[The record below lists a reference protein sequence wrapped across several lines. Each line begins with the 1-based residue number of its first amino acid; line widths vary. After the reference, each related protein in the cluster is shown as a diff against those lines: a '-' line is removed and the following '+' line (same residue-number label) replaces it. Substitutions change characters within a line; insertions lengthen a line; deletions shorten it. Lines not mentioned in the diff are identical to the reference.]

1 MRTHRIG
8 YPKKVM
14 PAVGNP
20 GEDGFVPGYTALAY
34 EVVIPFTDDEER
46 ERDSQEE
53 ASWVAKSVAL
63 SRQAELDRLRAQ
75 LLDETISDADVRK
88 FQRMKE
94 GADG

>member
-8 YPKKVM
+8 YPKTVM

-20 GEDGFVPGYTALAY
+20 GEDGFVPGYTVLAY
-34 EVVIPFTDDEER
+34 EVVIPFSDDEEQ

-53 ASWVAKSVAL
+53 ASWVAKSAVR

-75 LLDETISDADVRK
+75 LLDDTISDADVRK